1 MSKFKNAK
9 DILKGKNEKVW
20 GKLTGDQKQQAKGI
34 FDQLKGNLKNTFE
47 DGQSL
52 IKDGSK
58 KITNETKALYQD
70 AKDQTKKA
78 GKQVKNKIK
87 KNN

>member
-1 MSKFKNAK
+1 MSKLQNAK
-9 DILKGKNEKVW
+9 DILKGKNEKIW

-52 IKDGSK
+52 VKDGSK
-58 KITNETKALYQD
+58 KITKETKSFYKE
-70 AKDQTKKA
+70 AKDQTINA
-78 GKQVKNKIK
+78 GNKVKNKIK